1 MIIFLCGLIIF
12 FAIHSISIVSVEWR
26 NNIVGK
32 LGEGAWRGLYSLV
45 AISGFLL
52 MTWGYGQARF
62 DSPMLYSPP
71 TWLQHISL
79 VLLLPVFP
87 LLIATYF
94 PGRIQETVKHP
105 MLLSVKIWAF
115 AHLLANGEL
124 VSVILF
130 GVFLGWAVVDR
141 ISLKKRPKRS
151 IPGAPAARFNDIIAV
166 VGGIGLYVA
175 FIVWL
180 HEFLIGVSPL

>member
-1 MIIFLCGLIIF
+1 MIIFFSGLIIF
-12 FAIHSISIVSVEWR
+12 FGIHSISIVSVEWR
-26 NNIVGK
+26 NNMVGK

-52 MTWGYGQARF
+52 MTWGYGQARY
-62 DSPMLYSPP
+62 DLPMLYTPP

-79 VLLLPVFP
+79 ILLLPVFP

-94 PGRIQETVKHP
+94 PGRIQATVKHP
-105 MLLSVKIWAF
+105 MLLAVKIWAF
-115 AHLLANGEL
+115 SHLLANGDL
-124 VSVILF
+124 ASVILF
-130 GVFLGWAVVDR
+130 SAFLCWAVVDR

-151 IPGAPAARFNDIIAV
+151 IPGAPTAQYNDIIAV
-166 VGGIGLYVA
+166 VGGITFYIA
-175 FIVWL
+175 FILWL